1 MSTWFPLERSKKRS
15 EVGIVSL
22 HGPRSQDQLT
32 SEVLAFLVC
41 SISVGLLI
49 CSCFG
54 CRKLNMIR
62 SEISSQ
68 SMSQNRSGHSFQWQ
82 LFEVGKGKN
91 TCFWSDRWL
100 HAQRLDQMLPHL
112 FAALAPRA
120 WKRSIF
126 DAITGARWITDI
138 KGALTLDVLR
148 IPLNQLTRHCSLEP
162 PVLAHG
168 REYGRVGH
176 PVSASYFYG
185 LLHVTDVG
193 QPFAWLEKSSLPSG
207 LSSL

>member
-91 TCFWSDRWL
+91 TCFWSDRCL
-100 HAQRLDQMLPHL
+100 HAQRLDQMLPHI

-126 DAITGARWITDI
+126 YAITGARWITDI
-138 KGALTLDVLR
+138 KGAL
-148 IPLNQLTRHCSLEP
+148 
-162 PVLAHG
+162 
-168 REYGRVGH
+168 
-176 PVSASYFYG
+176 
-185 LLHVTDVG
+185 
-193 QPFAWLEKSSLPSG
+193 
-207 LSSL
+207 